1 MGGYL
6 WSDENPA
13 GKRRVAG
20 AMALLAAS
28 KAANVSVP
36 FAFKYAIDGLS
47 AQAGMAT
54 SGVEAMTHLPMTAI
68 AATPAVML
76 VGVRGAASVGE
87 PRERTEKRDV
97 RQGESGGDTSDR
109 AEGVRAFART

>member
-1 MGGYL
+1 
-6 WSDENPA
+6 
-13 GKRRVAG
+13 
-20 AMALLAAS
+20 MALLAAS

-68 AATPAVML
+68 AATNCVPAI
-76 VGVRGAASVGE
+76 R
-87 PRERTEKRDV
+87 
-97 RQGESGGDTSDR
+97 
-109 AEGVRAFART
+109 